1 MAGRLH
7 IWCLFL
13 GCTAAA
19 CSLIFCFV
27 VVLVWEKGA
36 WQTSK
41 LWPLPT
47 SWRNKIKHRS
57 LIYSFALLHFLTFF
71 FSKTHSYN
79 IWFWFF
85 KIYSTLAAEMGGWFL
100 AGNQGNHQ
108 NFVSSLISK
117 NLWRIFIE
125 MKQNF
130 FFLKKKSKMAD
141 VFQNHQFS
149 KSFCENFRDWSL
161 D

>member
-13 GCTAAA
+13 GCAAAA

-47 SWRNKIKHRS
+47 SWRNEIKHRS
-57 LIYSFALLHFLTFF
+57 LIYSFALLHFLTFY
-71 FSKTHSYN
+71 FSKHIHITFDFDFLKSIVHWRLKCFVFLSRP
-79 IWFWFF
+79 FCFFFF
-85 KIYSTLAAEMGGWFL
+85 KKKNPSSPWKLVKVSWVSRMGR
-100 AGNQGNHQ
+100 
-108 NFVSSLISK
+108 NFDDYPGFQPKIPPSKHFSPQCTPSFTVRVSI
-117 NLWRIFIE
+117 
-125 MKQNF
+125 
-130 FFLKKKSKMAD
+130 
-141 VFQNHQFS
+141 
-149 KSFCENFRDWSL
+149 
-161 D
+161 